1 MATATGREGNLMYGY
16 DHNSGRRYLVDCGAE
31 VSALPDSGFNTRILS
46 PGPPLEAANGSCI
59 GTYGHRLIPLYI
71 NGRRYEW
78 KFVIAN
84 VSKAILGADFLRHHN
99 LLVDVKGRR
108 LLDMETYCSMSC
120 TVSSSFTTGLTHI
133 TESDSAYLKLL
144 DEFPTLTSPIFTQT
158 HPAHGVEHI
167 IPTSGPPVP
176 AHGRRLPPDKLAAAK
191 KEFEAMEDMG
201 IVRRSN
207 ICATP
212 GAQIQWWLATM
223 WGLPTS

>member
-1 MATATGREGNLMYGY
+1 M
-16 DHNSGRRYLVDCGAE
+16 D
-31 VSALPDSGFNTRILS
+31 
-46 PGPPLEAANGSCI
+46 
-59 GTYGHRLIPLYI
+59 
-71 NGRRYEW
+71 EW

-84 VSKAILGADFLRHHN
+84 VPKAILGADFLRHHN

-108 LLDMETYCSMSC
+108 LLDMETYCSMPC

-133 TESDSAYLKLL
+133 TESDSAYLKLI

-167 IPTSGPPVP
+167 IPTSGPPVH
-176 AHGRRLPPDKLAAAK
+176 ARGRRLPPDKLAAAK

-207 ICATP
+207 SPWSSALHLVPKSNGGWRPCGDYRRLNDATTP
-212 GAQIQWWLATM
+212 DRYPVPHIQDCSARLAGKTIFSTIDLIRGYHQIPVAQEDIPKTAVIT
-223 WGLPTS
+223 PFTPII